1 MNEYP
6 DSELVNLVCEK
17 SEEAR
22 DVLYEKYKYIID
34 IIYNKYRKSAYYLSV
49 DLNELRQ
56 EAMVGFSDAL
66 VNYNQDKDVNL
77 NTFISL
83 CAERRVRNYI
93 RSQETQKNRM
103 LRNAYSLDDSPFG
116 DAEEVPLK
124 EMIGNSALDPQ
135 VTLEDL
141 ENIRELKKQIDEI
154 LSPSEKE
161 VYKLIVNNFSYE
173 DIASI
178 LNKDMKAI
186 YNTSARIRAKIRSI
200 LDEQ

>member
-66 VNYNQDKDVNL
+66 VNYNQDKDVHL
-77 NTFISL
+77 KTFISL
-83 CAERRVRNYI
+83 CVERRVRNYV
-93 RSQETQKNRM
+93 RSAETLKNKM
-103 LRNAYSLDDSPFG
+103 LRTAYSLDAPFG
-116 DAEEVPLK
+116 DEDHVPLGEK
-124 EMIGNSALDPQ
+124 IGDNTTDPQ
-135 VTLEDL
+135 VTLEES
-141 ENIRELKKQIDEI
+141 ENIKNLKKQIDEI
-154 LSPSEKE
+154 LSPTEKE
-161 VYKLIVNNFSYE
+161 VYKLIINDFSYE
-173 DIASI
+173 DISSI
-178 LNKDMKAI
+178 LNKDIKSI
-186 YNTSARIRAKIRSI
+186 YNSAARIKAKIRSI
-200 LDEQ
+200 LDEN

>member
-1 MNEYP
+1 MNVYP

-34 IIYNKYRKSAYYLSV
+34 IVYNKYRKSAYFLSV

-83 CAERRVRNYI
+83 CVERRVRNYV
-93 RSQETQKNRM
+93 RSAETIKNRM
-103 LRNAYSLDDSPFG
+103 LRTAYSLDAPYGDEDIPLGEKIGDS
-116 DAEEVPLK
+116 A
-124 EMIGNSALDPQ
+124 NDPQ
-135 VTLEDL
+135 ITLEER
-141 ENIRELKKQIDEI
+141 ENIKNLKKQIDEI
-154 LSPSEKE
+154 LSPTEKE
-161 VYKLIVNNFSYE
+161 VYELVVNDFCYE

-178 LNKDMKAI
+178 LNKDIKSI
-186 YNTSARIRAKIRSI
+186 YNTIARLRAKIRSI
-200 LDEQ
+200 LDDK

>member
-17 SEEAR
+17 SEEAS

-34 IIYNKYRKSAYYLSV
+34 IVYNKYRKSAYFLSV

-66 VNYNQDKDVNL
+66 VNYNQEKDVNL

-83 CAERRVRNYI
+83 CVERRVRNYV
-93 RSQETQKNRM
+93 RSAETIKNKM
-103 LRNAYSLDDSPFG
+103 LKTAYSLDAPYGSEDIPLGEKIGDS
-116 DAEEVPLK
+116 AH
-124 EMIGNSALDPQ
+124 DPQ
-135 VTLEDL
+135 ITLEER
-141 ENIRELKKQIDEI
+141 ENIKNLKKQIDEI
-154 LSPSEKE
+154 LSPTEKE
-161 VYKLIVNNFSYE
+161 VYELVVNDFSYE

-178 LNKDMKAI
+178 LNKDIKSI
-186 YNTSARIRAKIRSI
+186 YNTVARLRAKIRSI
-200 LDEQ
+200 LDDK